1 MKALNLLFTQMLIS
15 FAMFSGFSS
24 IHSQPNE
31 VPIPKPATGLEVH
44 DNSQNTF
51 ALNNKN
57 YKLFISPV
65 KTSSATVFFSP
76 TGVNTVYDLQ
86 SNGVPQQVWQNPL
99 TPSNIHATYMYSN
112 VPGFASR
119 NCAYLFSNDFG
130 ATWTYLVDVPN
141 TARSGFPAI
150 SGYTNGA
157 AVIANHN
164 NTNGTTTRTKIYF
177 DAGPG
182 FGVFTEMD
190 PGDTFSSQAIWPR
203 VIGIGSNKTVFANSI
218 NGQVLSYTNS
228 SNNGVFSGYVEYPG
242 DQAETYAL
250 ALAPNGTV
258 GHAYIGA
265 GDGLNDNDVFYRF
278 STNDGISWSSPI
290 KIWDWNPV
298 TDSLGCLRGVS
309 MVFGNN
315 SEPYVA
321 FNISLLT
328 ATGFFPALP
337 SSIRVWS
344 PNINGGIAK
353 IIASQ
358 SNVPFFTNRGS
369 VSDAYLPL
377 CRPAIGRSS
386 SGNGLVVAFHATT
399 GQYGS
404 DSSAYYSVWSSYTAD
419 GGVNWIPPERLT
431 PAVPLRDW
439 RFVSVSPT
447 NNVTGS
453 ECTAQMTCQS
463 DSLAGTHVN
472 GSPIGRGQLIGIRY
486 VFPMNSA
493 PAGPTL
499 LSPANNS
506 TNIPLTPLMDWSN
519 VSNADSYRIQIAAN
533 SNFTTTIVDQGNLT
547 NSEFQVAAS
556 VLNYDNLYYWR
567 VNGTN
572 SNGTGT
578 WSNTYNFRT
587 INFLPA
593 APVLVSPLNNSTGN
607 SLTPALDWNDISD
620 ALHYN
625 LQVATDTG
633 FANMVVNQNNI
644 IASQYNIPAS
654 LLNIGTAYYW
664 RVNAVNGN
672 GTGQWSAR
680 WRFTT
685 ISLPAV
691 PVLVSPA
698 NGATQVILTPGLSW
712 GTVPDAAGYNLNIS
726 LDSNFSTVILTAGN
740 ITNNFFNVPSALLN
754 INTVYY
760 WRVNAY
766 NTLGT
771 GQWSPDFRFTTIG
784 PPATPLLLAPAN
796 NAVNVSLTALLDWEN
811 VVNAGIYRLQVAT
824 DSVFSNIILNP
835 VNLTVSQY
843 NVPFPYFAYMTKYY
857 WRVSAVN
864 GIGVSDWSSAFSFTT
879 LNAPLLAAPTLLS
892 PANGSTGII
901 LTPLLSWINLVGAN
915 SYGLQISTDINFN
928 NVIHSQQNFTNASY
942 TVPASVLNINTLYFW
957 RVNASNNAGT
967 GAWSSEW
974 VFRTVIT
981 GIENISAEI
990 PAEYKLHN
998 NYPNPFNPSTK
1009 IEFDLPEAA
1018 DVEITV
1024 YDFLGRKVKDLV
1036 SQNLQAGRYRTE
1048 FDANDHASGIYFYTY
1063 TAGKYRETGRMILI
1077 K

>member
-15 FAMFSGFSS
+15 FALFSGFSS
-24 IHSQPNE
+24 IHSQPKE
-31 VPIPKPATGLEVH
+31 VPIPKPVTGLEVY
-44 DNSQNTF
+44 DNSQNTNII
-51 ALNNKN
+51 NNKN
-57 YKLFISPV
+57 YKLYIPTV
-65 KTSSATVFFSP
+65 RTSSATVFFSP

-86 SNGVPQQVWQNPL
+86 SNGVAQQIWQDPL
-99 TPSNIHATYMYSN
+99 TPSNIHATFMYS
-112 VPGFASR
+112 VFPGFASR
-119 NCAYLFSNDFG
+119 DCAYLFSNDFG
-130 ATWTYLVDVPN
+130 AIWTYLGDVPN
-141 TARSGFPAI
+141 TDRSGFPAI
-150 SGYTNGA
+150 TGYTNGA

-164 NTNGTTTRTKIYF
+164 NTNGTLTRTKLYY

-190 PGDTFSSQAIWPR
+190 PGDPPEGLAIWPR
-203 VIGIGSNKTVFANSI
+203 VIGIGMNKTVFAGSI
-218 NGQVLSYTNS
+218 NGSVNSYTNT
-228 SNNGVFSGYVEYPG
+228 SNNGVFSGYVGYPG
-242 DQAETYAL
+242 DQAETYGL
-250 ALAPNGTV
+250 ALAPNGIV

-265 GDGLNDNDVFYRF
+265 GDGINDNDVFYRF
-278 STNDGISWSSPI
+278 STNDGISWSSPQQ
-290 KIWDWNPV
+290 IWDWD
-298 TDSLGCLRGVS
+298 TAADSLGCLRGVS
-309 MVFGNN
+309 MAFGNN

-328 ATGFFPALP
+328 ATGFFPTLP

-344 PNINGGIAK
+344 PNINGGIPK
-353 IIASQ
+353 IIANE
-358 SNVPFFTNRGS
+358 SNVPFFPNSGA
-369 VSDAYLPL
+369 VSDAFLPI
-377 CRPAIGRSS
+377 CRPAIGRTS
-386 SGNGLVVAFHATT
+386 SGNGMVVAFTATT

-404 DSSAYYSVWSSYTAD
+404 DTSAYYSVWSSYTVD
-419 GGVNWIPPERLT
+419 GGANWIAPERLT

-472 GSPIGRGQLIGIRY
+472 GAPIGMGELINIRY
-486 VFPMNSA
+486 VFPINSA

-499 LSPANNS
+499 LYPANNA

-519 VSNADSYRIQIAAN
+519 VSNADSYRIQISAN

-556 VLNYDNLYYWR
+556 VLNYDNLYFWR

-633 FANMVVNQNNI
+633 FTNMVVNQNNI
-644 IASQYNIPAS
+644 NVSQYNIPS
-654 LLNIGTAYYW
+654 SILNIGTGYYW
-664 RVNAVNGN
+664 RVNAVNAN
-672 GTGQWSAR
+672 GTGPWSAR

-685 ISLPAV
+685 ISIPAA

-698 NGATQVILTPGLSW
+698 NGATQVLLTPGLSW
-712 GTVPDAAGYNLNIS
+712 VTVSDAAGYNLNIA

-740 ITNNFFNVPSALLN
+740 ITNSFYNVPSALLN
-754 INTVYY
+754 INTRYY

-766 NTLGT
+766 NAIGT
-771 GQWSPDFRFTTIG
+771 GQWSSSFHFTTIG
-784 PPATPLLLAPAN
+784 PPSAPLLLTPVN
-796 NAVNVSLTALLDWEN
+796 NAVNVSLTPLLDWEN
-811 VVNAGIYRLQVAT
+811 VLNASTYRLQIAT

-835 VNLTVSQY
+835 VNLTASQY
-843 NVPFPYFAYMTKYY
+843 NVPSPYFTYLTKYY
-857 WRVSAVN
+857 WRASAAN
-864 GIGVSDWSSAFSFTT
+864 GIGASDWSSVFSFTT
-879 LNAPLLAAPTLLS
+879 LNAPLPSAPTLVS

-928 NVIHSQQNFTNASY
+928 NVIHSQQKITNISY
-942 TVPASVLNINTLYFW
+942 TVPSSVLNNNTLYFW
-957 RVNASNNAGT
+957 RVNASNNSGT
-967 GAWSSEW
+967 GSWSAEW
-974 VFRTVIT
+974 IFRTIIV
-981 GIENISAEI
+981 GIENISSEI
-990 PAEYKLHN
+990 PAEYKLYN

-1036 SQNLQAGRYRTE
+1036 SQNLQAGKYRTE
-1048 FDANDHASGIYFYTY
+1048 FDARDYSSGIYFYTY